1 MFSFLS
7 CDDEEQPS
15 TGQEMQLLAIMVG
28 GYNLLSEDTTSVP
41 THDKI
46 FLTFQCPVDTAGIKD
61 KISLFQGNTILS
73 FNLQSI
79 DNNRRISLIF
89 DDNLEE
95 GKIFEFII
103 SGEINSDCGVFK
115 GIKKQFRTSITPMEL
130 VSIRAEEEEFSPDV
144 SKIPGLGLKPA
155 IQLQFSDDIDETE
168 MKRAVFFVG
177 SGPAVSFNTKKINEN
192 SFQIQFDNKLQGFN
206 KYNLF
211 ISDKLVSENDRP
223 FEGASFD
230 IYTSGDSTYKFPEI
244 SDEELLTKVQKN
256 TFKYFW
262 DFGHPVSGLSRERN
276 TSGDL
281 VTIGGSG
288 FGIMAIIVGIKRGFI
303 SREQGIERIKT
314 IVDFLANK
322 ADRFHGVW
330 PHWLSGT
337 SGKVIPFSSNDNGGD
352 LVETAFMIQGL
363 YTVRQFLDKSEST
376 EKSMIE
382 TINQLIN
389 EVEWDWYT
397 QGGQN
402 VLYWH
407 WSPEYDWEKNLPIR
421 GWNEALIIYILAAS
435 STTHPIDKEVYEKGW
450 AREGG
455 IKNNNN
461 KQFFGYQLPLRNDM
475 GGPLFFAHYS
485 FLGLN
490 PHNLEDQY
498 ANYWEQNTIHT
509 KINRAY
515 CIANP
520 KQYVGYSEKIWGLTA
535 SDGNQGYSA
544 HSPGNDRGVI
554 TPTAAISSIPYTPD
568 ESMEAIR
575 FFYYVLGDK
584 IWGEYGFYDA
594 FNITANWYAD
604 SYIAIDQG
612 PIICM
617 IENYRSGMLWELF
630 MSAPEIQDGLD
641 KLGFTY

>member
-7 CDDEEQPS
+7 CDDKEQPS
-15 TGQEMQLLAIMVG
+15 TGQEMQLLAIRVG
-28 GYNLLSEDTTSVP
+28 GYNLLSEDTTQVP
-41 THDKI
+41 SYDKI
-46 FLTFQCPVDTAGIKD
+46 FLTFHCPVDTAGIMD
-61 KISLFQGNTILS
+61 KITLFQENSLLQY
-73 FNLQSI
+73 NLQTI
-79 DNNRRISLIF
+79 DNNQTISLIF
-89 DDNLEE
+89 DDKLEE
-95 GKIFEFII
+95 GKSFELII
-103 SGEINSDCGVFK
+103 TGEINSECGVFN

-130 VSIRAEEEEFSPDV
+130 VSIHVGEKEFAPDI
-144 SKIPGLGLKPA
+144 SKLTGLGIKPA
-155 IQLQFSDDIDETE
+155 IQFEFSDEIDETKI
-168 MKRAVFFVG
+168 KRTVSFVG
-177 SGPAVSFNTKKINEN
+177 TGTAVAYRVVKVNGT
-192 SFQIQFDNKLQGFN
+192 SFQIHFNNNLQGFN
-206 KYNLF
+206 KYNLY
-211 ISDKLVSENDRP
+211 ISDKLVSENDRSFP
-223 FEGASFD
+223 GASFD
-230 IYTSGDSTYKFPEI
+230 IYTSGDSTYKFPEL
-244 SDEELLTKVQKN
+244 SDKELLTKVQKY

-288 FGIMAIIVGIKRGFI
+288 FGIMSIIVGIKRGFV
-303 SREQGIERIKT
+303 SRRQGIERIKT
-314 IVDFLANK
+314 LVDFLANK

-363 YTVRQFLDKSEST
+363 YTVRQYLDKSVQT
-376 EKSMIE
+376 EKIIIE
-382 TINQLIN
+382 TINQLID

-407 WSPEYDWEKNLPIR
+407 WSPDYEWQMNHQIR

-435 STTHPIDKEVYEKGW
+435 SSTHPIDKSVYENGW
-450 AREGG
+450 ARNGG
-455 IKNNNN
+455 IKNSNNN
-461 KQFFGYQLPLRNDM
+461 QYFGYQLPLRSDM

-490 PHNLEDQY
+490 PHNLEDHY

-515 CIANP
+515 CVANP

-544 HSPGNDRGVI
+544 HSPNNDRGVI